1 MSQQEQNQKY
11 SNSNSGGC
19 TGAVARSSKKF
30 KQNKVPQRGLGVAQL
45 EKIRLEEQQKR
56 DAGFK
61 VANLIISPTN
71 SSSCLASTTDH
82 PSSNNVTR
90 QPPIIPN
97 SIGVVRPNSFS
108 KLVSNNGDESGM
120 GCQGITS
127 VGRSSWPNLWNN
139 EYNLGGKFNYKP
151 DHQVLNASR
160 SSVNLPCE
168 TKNPVWPLTGVMPR
182 SQSFHEA
189 CPSSMVNMSIGNSSS
204 SVMNFQIE
212 PPSNQSYRGNKST
225 PLWPDEEM
233 MIGLK
238 RSYPFSVDDAP
249 VPSFDCRFPPA
260 YISHIPTTDEP
271 ASFNNDGTFPFE
283 QANPVVR
290 EGPSGTSRMSK
301 YNKKIIKENGGFN
314 EDFLTL
320 APPKPKDPPSYLGH
334 YIPELPDFDSLPY
347 QGAPDDQAHWPG
359 QIQSVEQP
367 FFSFLPS
374 RQNGQST
381 LTKNHSNDVVGSVDL
396 NLKL

>member
-1 MSQQEQNQKY
+1 MAQQEQNQKY
-11 SNSNSGGC
+11 STSSTSGS
-19 TGAVARSSKKF
+19 ARSSKKF

-56 DAGFK
+56 DKVFK
-61 VANLIISPTN
+61 VPNVVVSHSN
-71 SSSCLASTTDH
+71 SSPCLASPTDH
-82 PSSNNVTR
+82 PSSDN
-90 QPPIIPN
+90 II
-97 SIGVVRPNSFS
+97 RPYSLS
-108 KLVSNNGDESGM
+108 KLVSNNEDECGM
-120 GCQGITS
+120 GCQGIASTGS
-127 VGRSSWPNLWNN
+127 SSWPNLWDHV
-139 EYNLGGKFNYKP
+139 YNLEGDISHKS
-151 DHQVLNASR
+151 DHQALNASR
-160 SSVNLPCE
+160 SSEDLHCE
-168 TKNPVWPLTGVMPR
+168 TKNPVWPFSGVMPR

-189 CPSSMVNMSIGNSSS
+189 CPSSMVNVSIGNSSS

-260 YISHIPTTDEP
+260 YISHIPAADEP
-271 ASFNNDGTFPFE
+271 ASFNNDGAFPLK

-290 EGPSGTSRMSK
+290 EGPSGTSRMPK
-301 YNKKIIKENGGFN
+301 YKKKIIKENGGFS

-334 YIPELPDFDSLPY
+334 YIPELPDFDALPY
-347 QGAPDDQAHWPG
+347 QGASDDPAHWPG
-359 QIQSVEQP
+359 QFQPVEQP

-374 RQNGQST
+374 RQNGQSMVT
-381 LTKNHSNDVVGSVDL
+381 RSHSNDVVGSVDL